1 MDVRCALLHFTSSV
15 CTYILYLTIF
25 FVLIPIRQKQL
36 DPDALWIFAIF
47 SFSFPPGVLA
57 TYLAQF
63 LLLLETLPTVSHVKG
78 LDNVTNIS
86 SLLALDPI
94 LQEELLSGFL
104 PSWFNL
110 IFSQDFGWHSF
121 TTELLDVLQSE
132 SRTTF
137 FGADMGSYL
146 KATHQMK
153 DWWWPRLL
161 VCIEECIDP
170 TVVEFARK
178 VLLNLSSMQDS
189 DFYTVLYI
197 GESISFLQRMSRK
210 DPARFLSW
218 FPATHTFMLA
228 RLSPVSRNKRTNKAA
243 CFGLESIMAIL
254 MSYKL
259 PGMSYEE
266 GRCFNYAH
274 CGCRFW
280 GNKSVQQES
289 LTYVS
294 FEKVDGEFLP
304 IMVHPSFKH
313 IEITYGQNK
322 ISFFSSMI
330 IKTPFLPH
338 PRVKKVFLKAF
349 QSYKDENELD
359 LLFQQAEERGGEDI
373 SHKLRKE
380 VDLMYASRGI
390 FVSSNGK
397 FAENGGVLG
406 VDYFSCPSIRS
417 AGRDKRINHNF
428 GKKPNQ
434 RTVTEQIIRENMDE
448 RGECFIPWTRGG
460 VVAGRMQKGIL
471 IKFNGYMYART
482 GGDARVR
489 VYPSEE
495 I

>member
-1 MDVRCALLHFTSSV
+1 MSYV
-15 CTYILYLTIF
+15 
-25 FVLIPIRQKQL
+25 Q
-36 DPDALWIFAIF
+36 
-47 SFSFPPGVLA
+47 
-57 TYLAQF
+57 
-63 LLLLETLPTVSHVKG
+63 G

-86 SLLALDPI
+86 SLLALDKN
-94 LQEELLSGFL
+94 LQEDLLSGFL
-104 PSWFNL
+104 PSWLNL

-153 DWWWPRLL
+153 DWWWPRLTM
-161 VCIEECIDP
+161 CIKECTDP

-197 GESISFLQRMSRK
+197 GESISFRKRMRNR

-218 FPATHTFMLA
+218 FPATHTFLLA
-228 RLSPVSRNKRTNKAA
+228 RLSPVSRNKRTNNKAA
-243 CFGLESIMAIL
+243 CLGLEATMAIL
-254 MSYKL
+254 MSNKL

-266 GRCFNYAH
+266 GRCFNDAH

-280 GNKSVQQES
+280 SNVCGREN

-294 FEKVDGEFLP
+294 YEKVDGEFFP
-304 IMVHPSFKH
+304 IMVHPIFRH
-313 IEITYGQNK
+313 VENTYGNTVT
-322 ISFFSSMI
+322 SFSSSMI

-380 VDLMYASRGI
+380 VDLMNASRGV

-417 AGRDKRINHNF
+417 AVRDKRINSSF
-428 GKKPNQ
+428 GKRPNQ
-434 RTVTEQIIRENMDE
+434 RSVTEQIIRENMDDH
-448 RGECFIPWTRGG
+448 GECFIPWTRGG
-460 VVAGRMQKGIL
+460 LIAGKTGRGTL
-471 IKFNGYMYART
+471 IKFNGYVYSRT
-482 GGDARVR
+482 SGGDSRAH

>member
-1 MDVRCALLHFTSSV
+1 
-15 CTYILYLTIF
+15 
-25 FVLIPIRQKQL
+25 
-36 DPDALWIFAIF
+36 
-47 SFSFPPGVLA
+47 
-57 TYLAQF
+57 
-63 LLLLETLPTVSHVKG
+63 
-78 LDNVTNIS
+78 VTNIS
-86 SLLALDPI
+86 SLLALDKN
-94 LQEELLSGFL
+94 LQGDLVSGFL
-104 PSWFNL
+104 PSWLNL

-121 TTELLDVLQSE
+121 TTELLDVLQLE

-161 VCIEECIDP
+161 MCIDECTDS

-197 GESISFLQRMSRK
+197 GESIEFRKRMTCK
-210 DPARFLSW
+210 DPVRFLSW
-218 FPATHTFMLA
+218 FPATHTFLLA

-243 CFGLESIMAIL
+243 CLGLEATLAIL
-254 MSYKL
+254 MCNKL

-266 GRCFNYAH
+266 GRCFNDAH

-280 GNKSVQQES
+280 GNVNVCGRES

-294 FEKVDGEFLP
+294 YEKVDGEFLP
-304 IMVHPSFKH
+304 LMVHPSFTH
-313 IEITYGQNK
+313 IKITYGHNR
-322 ISFFSSMI
+322 ISFSSSMI
-330 IKTPFLPH
+330 IKTPFLQH
-338 PRVKKVFLKAF
+338 TRVKNVFLKAF
-349 QSYKDENELD
+349 KSYEDEEELD

-380 VDLMYASRGI
+380 VDLMNASRGV

-417 AGRDKRINHNF
+417 AVRDKRINCNF
-428 GKKPNQ
+428 GRRPNQ
-434 RTVTEQIIRENMDE
+434 RTVTEQIIRENMDDH
-448 RGECFIPWTRGG
+448 GECFIPWTRGG
-460 VVAGRMQKGIL
+460 VVAGRMQKGII

-482 GGDARVR
+482 GGDRVGC

-495 I
+495 V